1 MDELYFEK
9 RRLDYLNRTSGVAS
23 VIDTVKRNYGIY
35 IRWLKHTKQKKSMC
49 TYRSILSSVV
59 YYRNLLRSLG
69 LPFGASN
76 YA

>member
-9 RRLDYLNRTSGVAS
+9 RRLDYLDKTLGADIV
-23 VIDTVKRNYGIY
+23 VETVKRNYGIY